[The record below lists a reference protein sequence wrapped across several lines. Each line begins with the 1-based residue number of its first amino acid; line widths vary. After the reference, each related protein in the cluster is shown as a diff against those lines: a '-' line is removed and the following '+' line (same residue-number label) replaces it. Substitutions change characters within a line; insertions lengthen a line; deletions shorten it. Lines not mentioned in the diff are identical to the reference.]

1 MGERHILGWGAG
13 WSHNTVASDDAI
25 GLFKWLLS
33 VNQTTEGKIRPS
45 FIMRK
50 AIGGDTGIGGDSFKP
65 DIQIESMDW
74 ESDGVKG
81 VLCEVACVAHSDG
94 ANGTWAI
101 KMSSE
106 GTSEI
111 ETTWSNDP
119 DFMTWEFKFFV
130 TAGED
135 GCPNI
140 KIIDGGHNATKSEN
154 DFYWGDSLNK
164 GVVPEQSLPPQV
176 CIAPSCLVFLDGLI
190 AGEKLPLAT
199 DYDVTDG
206 IFDTAAEP

>member
-1 MGERHILGWGAG
+1 
-13 WSHNTVASDDAI
+13 
-25 GLFKWLLS
+25 
-33 VNQTTEGKIRPS
+33 
-45 FIMRK
+45 MRK

-81 VLCEVACVAHSDG
+81 VLCEVACVVHSDG

-140 KIIDGGHNATKSEN
+140 KIIDGGHNATKVRMISI
-154 DFYWGDSLNK
+154 GAIL
-164 GVVPEQSLPPQV
+164 
-176 CIAPSCLVFLDGLI
+176 LI
-190 AGEKLPLAT
+190 K
-199 DYDVTDG
+199 V
-206 IFDTAAEP
+206 